1 MWTFLK
7 RLLLI
12 GSASSLAASAVAQ
25 VAKVEQALIVTTVG
39 VPVTPKDVFAIQD
52 DLKQAFAQLS
62 VGEVDGNEIAVDS
75 SEALIY
81 MYGPDA
87 EAMFAVAL
95 PILKSHPATASSR
108 ATLRFGDVSDKS
120 ARVELRMVNDPQWN
134 Q

>member
-12 GSASSLAASAVAQ
+12 GSASTLAAPTAAQ
-25 VAKVEQALIVTTVG
+25 AAKVEHALIVTTVG
-39 VPVTPKDVFAIQD
+39 VPVTPKDVFAIED
-52 DLKQAFAQLS
+52 ELRQAFAQLS
-62 VGEVDGNEIAVDS
+62 VGEVDGNEIAVDG

-95 PILKSHPATASSR
+95 PILRSHPATARSR
-108 ATLRFGDVSDKS
+108 AMLRFGDVSDKS
-120 ARVELRMVNDPQWN
+120 ARVDLRMVNDAQWN